1 MPNSDKKARI
11 FLVEDHPVVR
21 ECLRGCLSQ
30 ELEFE
35 ICAEA
40 DQAKKALSMIPE
52 AQPDLVIL
60 DISLQGSSGFELIKG
75 IKTKHPRIKIL
86 VFSMHD
92 EKLYAERCIRAGA
105 SGYVM
110 KRESTGRLL
119 VAIREVL
126 DGKISVSDKIMT
138 SFAQRIVGNRKSD
151 GSLREHNLSDREL
164 VVLDLLGEGLSSH
177 TIARNLD
184 INVKTVHAHCA
195 NIKQKLGL
203 STARE
208 LLREATKWHDGNSA
222 FE

>member
-1 MPNSDKKARI
+1 MPNSNKKAKI

-21 ECLRGCLSQ
+21 ECLRGCLSR

-35 ICAEA
+35 ICGEA
-40 DQAKKALSMIPE
+40 DQSKKALSMIPDT
-52 AQPDLVIL
+52 QPDLVIL

-75 IKTKHPRIKIL
+75 IKAKFSRIKIL

-119 VAIREVL
+119 GAIREVL
-126 DGKISVSDKIMT
+126 DGKISVSEKIMT
-138 SFAQRIVGNRKSD
+138 SFAERVVGNRKSD
-151 GSLREHNLSDREL
+151 ENLREHNLSDREL